1 MTALRSAAAGGPAT
15 LVVSPSLQGHRVI
28 YCRVLAGVLAEE
40 GRRVV
45 VAGDLRDGAVSG
57 DPLVRDLGAREGVE
71 LVDLGELLH
80 GRAVPARDLAA
91 LAARAGADTVLL
103 AEADDFAGE
112 LGLLRRVDG
121 APAGLR
127 VVGLFVRSTNYQ
139 YRARPTTVAR
149 ARLTLKRRFGRG
161 SGREEFYTR
170 ALRGRGLV
178 DAALVLDERYACE
191 HPRTHSWL
199 PDIFRE
205 FDEPVA
211 APDDETARWE
221 QRLHVYLADAG
232 ARPVL
237 VYVGT
242 NQHRRGYDTLLR
254 LALEVDGCVVH
265 CGRFVLDGEPSDA
278 EVTAL
283 RAELEARG
291 ALFETGGPYVRPETA
306 AVFLRA
312 ARCVVLPYRQHDGSS
327 GVMLQALA
335 AGRPVLVPD
344 RGLMAYRA
352 RTFGLGVT
360 FRDGDA
366 ADLRR
371 RFAELQTRGPVEYA
385 ARLDAYM
392 GFFSRTQVSAAVRA
406 AVAGAGPGAR
416 LPQEALCA
424 PAAER
429 SDAR

>member
-1 MTALRSAAAGGPAT
+1 MTVLRSAAAGGPAT

-80 GRAVPARDLAA
+80 GRAVPARDLAV

-161 SGREEFYTR
+161 SGREEFHAR

-211 APDDETARWE
+211 ATDDETARWE

-283 RAELEARG
+283 RAELEARR